1 MIVQTIISYFLLL
14 IVLNGCSENIDV
26 CGEYTDLP
34 FKICKGD
41 KSYHYDC
48 KMESLFSAVERGF
61 AGMRA
66 DIKEETELNDFSF
79 LIYLSD
85 GGNFCLKEC
94 ESNKERKIP
103 VKRGTVL
110 LWNNKKF
117 QHSFQSNGDY
127 RLLLGPIYTNAIE
140 LLPADLDASI
150 LERAETF
157 YKQKLGEYM
166 IVEEQL
172 PDKYLKNL
180 PQLRDILND
189 SSIMNCSD
197 CLDDNLKENEVTLGQ
212 YMVIAPLG
220 SQLKQAGMPGSRAS
234 QQDNCI
240 VFNKSVDIEID
251 KYIIYLHLEKLLGIN
266 DKDLQ
271 FKIYNKL

>member
-14 IVLNGCSENIDV
+14 IVLNGCSDKKPV
-26 CGEYTDLP
+26 KCTDLP

-48 KMESLFSAVERGF
+48 KMESVSTRFVARGVAHKF
-61 AGMRA
+61 KKAGMT
-66 DIKEETELNDFSF
+66 KFFNLTGSELNDFSF

-94 ESNKERKIP
+94 ESNIEKKIP

-127 RLLLGPIYTNAIE
+127 RLLLGPIYTDAIDF
-140 LLPADLDASI
+140 LPADLDASI

-157 YKQKLGEYM
+157 YKQNT
-166 IVEEQL
+166 I
-172 PDKYLKNL
+172 P
-180 PQLRDILND
+180 
-189 SSIMNCSD
+189 
-197 CLDDNLKENEVTLGQ
+197 
-212 YMVIAPLG
+212 
-220 SQLKQAGMPGSRAS
+220 
-234 QQDNCI
+234 
-240 VFNKSVDIEID
+240 F
-251 KYIIYLHLEKLLGIN
+251 
-266 DKDLQ
+266 
-271 FKIYNKL
+271 F